1 MKSFAVSRVLQ
12 GGPNGVLYIT
22 PISWDEIT
30 PVFTHIVLTIFIRT
44 FIGVIKFRLVYDDR
58 LGALL
63 TNQDG
68 IRTIFEAQGSQP
80 KPTHFATGIL
90 SWGGYSRSNL
100 CMKKIWYLCKS

>member
-1 MKSFAVSRVLQ
+1 MKSRDHDNGLRNSEKSKMKSFAVSKVLQ

-44 FIGVIKFRLVYDDR
+44 FIGVLKFHLVYDDR

-63 TNQDG
+63 TTKDG
-68 IRTIFEAQGSQP
+68 IRTIFEAQGS
-80 KPTHFATGIL
+80 
-90 SWGGYSRSNL
+90 
-100 CMKKIWYLCKS
+100 